1 MASDGTAKDVIIES
15 ASNARESHMAK
26 TTEDKEHETW
36 MKALRAEAKPA
47 DRDLLI
53 NAARANLS
61 PNKFKALL
69 KAWDDVK
76 GKK

>member
-1 MASDGTAKDVIIES
+1 MVKAT
-15 ASNARESHMAK
+15 
-26 TTEDKEHETW
+26 DKEHETW

-61 PNKFKALL
+61 PNKFEALL
-69 KAWDDVK
+69 KAWDE
-76 GKK
+76 KK